1 MPVNLFVFTA
11 PVNSGKTTALM
22 KWVKDKK
29 NVGGILA
36 PDIDGQRRLYTLRDR
51 KQHLYQLTD
60 EAAAVASPD
69 EMVTICKFNF
79 AASSFALARQTL
91 LEDSRRACDWLVI
104 DEIGKLELQGG
115 GLEPAAGEVIRQ
127 FLAGEASGK
136 LLLVVRDELVDKVA
150 EHYGLEEYEVFRLG
164 EVLPA

>member
-22 KWVKDKK
+22 EWVKDKE

-36 PDIDGQRRLYTLRDR
+36 PDIDGLRRLYTLRDR
-51 KQHLYQLTD
+51 VQHPYQLTD
-60 EAAAVASPD
+60 EAAAAAAPD

-79 AASSFALARQTL
+79 AAPAFALARQRL
-91 LEDSRRACDWLVI
+91 LEDSRRGCDWLVI
-104 DEIGKLELQGG
+104 DEIGKLELKGE
-115 GLEPAAGEVIRQ
+115 GLEPAAGEAIRRFQ
-127 FLAGEASGK
+127 SGEAPGK

-150 EHYGLEEYEVFRLG
+150 EYYGLKEYELFRLG
-164 EVLPA
+164 EALPA